1 MRLTFYKHY
10 PLMEEAGEN
19 GGAAGAAPA
28 PAAAEDAAPTKATDA
43 PADPG
48 DLSAVTLGAN
58 PATPAPTAQGDAAQ
72 PAEGTQ
78 PAQKDGLQTDAPAE
92 VKVEDY
98 AAGAKI
104 DDALAG
110 DVDVDRGA
118 IAAVAPLLKEAGVSV
133 EMANRLVNALAKYQV
148 ESFKSRQAERFADN
162 KRMHDAAVA
171 RYSRADFEEIN
182 AGIDAAFKPDG
193 VMNYVVR
200 NSEIGNDPEFLAL
213 MKWYGSHKPTNLQP
227 SAAAGT
233 GGTTGQPAGFEG
245 IAGAWA

>member
-1 MRLTFYKHY
+1 MRLMFYKRY

-19 GGAAGAAPA
+19 GGAAGAAPTT
-28 PAAAEDAAPTKATDA
+28 AAAADA

-58 PATPAPTAQGDAAQ
+58 PAPPEQGDAAQ

-78 PAQKDGLQTDAPAE
+78 PAQGGQKDGQQADAPAE

-171 RYSRADFEEIN
+171 KYSRADFEEIN
-182 AGIDAAFKPDG
+182 AGIDSAFKPDG